1 MQVHG
6 RRREMDAR
14 SNAATESA
22 ERELVI
28 TRIFDVPRSL
38 VWKAWAEPE
47 RMARWAGPKG
57 FTMTS
62 CEMDSRPGGTF
73 RMRMRSPEGTTH
85 RARCLSR
92 DRRRGAARLHMGV
105 GRRRRQPGT
114 RDADHGHSRRRWRQ
128 DQAHFASGLL
138 RVSYSTRC
146 ASGRLEQRSGLP
158 RRIPGA
164 SLMGITLH
172 KGD

>member
-1 MQVHG
+1 
-6 RRREMDAR
+6 MDAR
-14 SNAATESA
+14 SNAAAESA

-47 RMARWAGPKG
+47 RMANWAGPKG

-85 RARCLSR
+85 RARGVYR
-92 DRRRGAARLHMGV
+92 EIEEGERLV
-105 GRRRRQPGT
+105 YTWAWVDEDSNPGHET
-114 RDADHGHSRRRWRQ
+114 LITVTFADEGDKTRLTLHQAFFESVTARDAHQGGWTSALDCLAEYLA
-128 DQAHFASGLL
+128 QA
-138 RVSYSTRC
+138 
-146 ASGRLEQRSGLP
+146 
-158 RRIPGA
+158 
-164 SLMGITLH
+164 
-172 KGD
+172 